1 MPKEQVTHRAKL
13 FTRAEFS
20 ERVFQAIKAD
30 IESRGFA
37 LWVENFDPNYPV
49 SLRTIHNIR
58 KGMFKFEQLK
68 KLPGIEV
75 EEWFCLSEK

>member
-1 MPKEQVTHRAKL
+1 MNKTAYL
-13 FTRAEFS
+13 TRAEFS
-20 ERVFQAIKAD
+20 ERVFQTIKAD

-68 KLPGIEV
+68 KLPGIEA
-75 EEWFCLSEK
+75 EEWFCLREK